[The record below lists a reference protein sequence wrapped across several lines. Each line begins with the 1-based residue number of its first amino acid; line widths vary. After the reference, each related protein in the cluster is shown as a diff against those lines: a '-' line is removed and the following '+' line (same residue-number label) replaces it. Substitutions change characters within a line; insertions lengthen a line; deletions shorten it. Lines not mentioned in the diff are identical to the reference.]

1 MAANEVI
8 VTLKL
13 DDGQALSEFERLTKS
28 LTELRLEKKA
38 LNKQINDN
46 DKEFQALSNTLKEL
60 GGNNKEIQAEITKNR
75 AAFDTLTKSLARAD
89 AAYEN
94 TRVQFRESKNDI
106 SGATAAGLRFRD
118 VMADS
123 VNKAV
128 TPAFQSLKL
137 AIREAQKEAQIAF
150 QQFGRDSK
158 EFQTAA
164 ARVDDLQDSLKE
176 VNISIEAIDF
186 EGKIQTFGRVAEGIA
201 GAFAVAQGAAALFGS
216 ENEAVEKAILKVQ
229 AALAI
234 TQGIESI
241 NNAIKAS
248 KGLAIALGITTA
260 VVEKD
265 TGQKVVNQAVTD
277 GVALAQLRA
286 AVATRTFTA
295 ALLTNPIVL
304 ATAAIAALA
313 IAFVALSDDV
323 EDTKGAT
330 DELIES
336 LDRLAKVDAI
346 TRNYQQGLNAIRQGL
361 RDALTETD
369 DFNGKRANLEQKYQE
384 DLALIRGEEE
394 KAAKARADLELQL
407 LKVTTDE
414 QKKVLGESIVEKRVA
429 EDDAFR
435 RRLLLQEQY
444 SADTQILAREENNFV
459 AKSEEDQTKKLA
471 EEIDKRSKLATDA
484 AKKAIEAQKNDIK
497 FSLTQSLETDN
508 EFLKRQEAEVKAKQ
522 DADAAKAE
530 SERALRAYQTQLY
543 ADWVKTSEGLGE
555 ELRAAED
562 ALLVAQ
568 VSAVGGFA
576 DALGS
581 LAEQGSEAA
590 KAMFVLQ
597 KAAAIATVI
606 IQTQQAI
613 VAANAALAAIPAVLP
628 PGIPNPAFAVQAAS
642 TAATIART
650 KIGAALALATIGTQA
665 IAGFADGGF
674 TGKGGKYEPAGVVH
688 KGEFVFNKAATSR
701 IGVDNLERLHELF
714 ASLGRRTPGSYAS
727 GGSVRSPAM
736 SAGAMQAERSIA
748 AASAITEIPV
758 LVTENLSRVQR
769 RIQVREERSTL

>member
-28 LTELRLEKKA
+28 LTQLRLEKKA

-46 DKEFQALSNTLKEL
+46 DKEFQALSNTLKEV
-60 GGNNKEIQAEITKNR
+60 GGNSKEIQAEITKNR

-89 AAYEN
+89 AVYEN
-94 TRVQFRESKNDI
+94 TRIQYRELKNDI

-118 VMADS
+118 TQSDAVT
-123 VNKAV
+123 KAL
-128 TPAFQSLKL
+128 TPAFESLKL
-137 AIREAQKEAQIAF
+137 AIRQAQKEAQIAF

-248 KGLAIALGITTA
+248 KGLAIALGITTTAQSASA
-260 VVEKD
+260 VAA
-265 TGQKVVNQAVTD
+265 TAAAGAVT
-277 GVALAQLRA
+277 AEATATTA
-286 AVATRTFTA
+286 ATVATRSFTA

-304 ATAAIAALA
+304 AVAAIAALA
-313 IAFVALSDDV
+313 AAFIALSDDV

-369 DFNGKRANLEQKYQE
+369 DFNGKRANLEKKYQE

-394 KAAKARADLELQL
+394 KAAKARADLQIQL
-407 LKVTTDE
+407 LKATTDE
-414 QKKVLGESIVEKRVA
+414 EKKVLGEGIRDKGLA

-444 SADTQILAREENNFV
+444 SADTQILQREENNFV
-459 AKSEEDQTKKLA
+459 EKSEEDRTKKLEAENAKRLENNKKYREEVQKLYDAELERQSKGDTSTKDTAINNEVEKQIVLTNTVKSGIDARIAQYQREAALVQATEDAKRDALSTTAGALDQLAAAA
-471 EEIDKRSKLATDA
+471 EE
-484 AKKAIEAQKNDIK
+484 
-497 FSLTQSLETDN
+497 
-508 EFLKRQEAEVKAKQ
+508 
-522 DADAAKAE
+522 
-530 SERALRAYQTQLY
+530 
-543 ADWVKTSEGLGE
+543 
-555 ELRAAED
+555 
-562 ALLVAQ
+562 
-568 VSAVGGFA
+568 GG
-576 DALGS
+576 
-581 LAEQGSEAA
+581 
-590 KAMFVLQ
+590 
-597 KAAAIATVI
+597 
-606 IQTQQAI
+606 
-613 VAANAALAAIPAVLP
+613 AAN
-628 PGIPNPAFAVQAAS
+628 
-642 TAATIART
+642 
-650 KIGAALALATIGTQA
+650 KALALAAAGINTYLSVTAALANSAPPPLGIGPIA
-665 IAGFADGGF
+665 SSLAAAANLAAGLKAISKIAGFA
-674 TGKGGKYEPAGVVH
+674 KGGYTGDGNKYEPAGVVH

-748 AASAITEIPV
+748 ALNAFDQQIVLPV
-758 LVTENLSRVQR
+758 ESLRSVERRVT
-769 RIQVREERSTL
+769 VREERSTI